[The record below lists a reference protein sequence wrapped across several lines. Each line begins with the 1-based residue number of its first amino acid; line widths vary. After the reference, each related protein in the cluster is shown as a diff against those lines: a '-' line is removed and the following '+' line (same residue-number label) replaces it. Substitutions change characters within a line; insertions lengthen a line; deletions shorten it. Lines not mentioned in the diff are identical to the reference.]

1 MGQLTR
7 ARFAWI
13 AALCRRGRTEAAK
26 CGNSRGARPGAAG
39 MGRPYTR
46 PMPEFIDAYGIATVY
61 DVYEAAKPR
70 AVVQLLHGVGE
81 HAGRYAALVEALV
94 ADGYTVYADDH
105 RGHGR
110 TGLRQW
116 GDDHERLGR
125 LGPGGLHAAR
135 DAVWTL
141 SQRIREE
148 HPDVPLVLLG
158 HSWGSFLAQMLLDR
172 HPEAFDAVV
181 LSGSALRWPGS
192 LNAGDLNAPWK
203 HLRGSGMEW
212 LSSDEGVGRAFVD
225 DPLTTSTPLL
235 RLFGPLEAAKL
246 YGRPRRELSRDV
258 PVLLMVG
265 RDDTVGG
272 PRSVHKL
279 ADAYRDRSGLTDVTT
294 RVYPGARH
302 EIFAEVQ
309 QADVRADVLAWL
321 DARLPARG

>member
-1 MGQLTR
+1 
-7 ARFAWI
+7 
-13 AALCRRGRTEAAK
+13 
-26 CGNSRGARPGAAG
+26 
-39 MGRPYTR
+39 
-46 PMPEFIDAYGIATVY
+46 MPEFTDAYGIEIVY
-61 DVYEAAKPR
+61 DVHEAVEPR
-70 AVVQLLHGVGE
+70 AIVQLLHGVGE
-81 HAGRYAALVEALV
+81 HAGRYAALIEALV

-116 GDDHERLGR
+116 GGDRERLGR

-158 HSWGSFLAQMLLDR
+158 QSWGSFLAQMLLDR
-172 HPEAFDAVV
+172 HPEAFDAMV
-181 LSGSALRWPGS
+181 LTGSGLRWPGS

-212 LSSDEGVGRAFVD
+212 LSSDEQVGRDFVA
-225 DPLTTSTPLL
+225 DPLTTSVPIM
-235 RLFGPLEAAKL
+235 RLFGVRETLKL
-246 YGRPRRELSRDV
+246 AGRPRRGLGRDV
-258 PVLLMVG
+258 PVLLLVG
-265 RDDTVGG
+265 RDDTVAG

-294 RVYPGARH
+294 RVYAGARH
-302 EIFAEVQ
+302 EVFNEVQ
-309 QADVRADVLAWL
+309 QADVRADLLAWL
-321 DARLPARG
+321 DARMPARS